1 MSTKYVLNQ
10 LPTSLSNKENEYITK
25 KFKKYTKNVKLQN
38 SIKNSIIKP
47 ISSEMKIPL
56 TKKPLFNS
64 FSRKRKNQLKDILK
78 QQLQSHK
85 DILQSNRDK
94 IIQNITKQKSVKKPN
109 FVQLLRFFG
118 GSKKIKNKK

>member
-47 ISSEMKIPL
+47 ISSEMKLPL
-56 TKKPLFNS
+56 TKKTVFNS

-94 IIQNITKQKSVKKPN
+94 IIQNITKQKSVRKPN
-109 FVQLLRFFG
+109 FIQFLRFYG
-118 GSKKIKNKK
+118 GSKKIKK

>member
-25 KFKKYTKNVKLQN
+25 KFKKYTKNVKLHN

-56 TKKPLFNS
+56 TKKTVFNS

-85 DILQSNRDK
+85 NILQSNRDK

>member
-10 LPTSLSNKENEYITK
+10 LPTSLSNKEHEYITK

-56 TKKPLFNS
+56 NKKTVFNS

-78 QQLQSHK
+78 QQLQSHQN
-85 DILQSNRDK
+85 ILQSNRDK
-94 IIQNITKQKSVKKPN
+94 IIQNITKQKSVRKPN
-109 FVQLLRFFG
+109 FVQFLRFLG